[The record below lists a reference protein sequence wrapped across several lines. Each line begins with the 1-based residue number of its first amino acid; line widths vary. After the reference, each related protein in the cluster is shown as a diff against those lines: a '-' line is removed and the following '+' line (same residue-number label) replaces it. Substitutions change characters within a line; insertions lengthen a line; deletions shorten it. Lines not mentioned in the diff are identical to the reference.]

1 MTVGQLNGKTLFR
14 IYHIGLPKVSKGFKI
29 LAGGKLS
36 LHALDFKKYV
46 DMIEVEIRRPKEDS
60 TFRTSEV
67 NKFINALT
75 DTMERRSNIPITL
88 LKSGSYYDRTKV
100 TLKLQ

>member
-1 MTVGQLNGKTLFR
+1 M
-14 IYHIGLPKVSKGFKI
+14 PKDSKGFKI

-36 LHALDFKKYV
+36 CHAPDFKKYV
-46 DMIEVEIRRPKEDS
+46 DMIEVGIKRPKEDS

-75 DTMERRSNIPITL
+75 DTMERRSIIQTFACYGGFPFHTQKKNLFFMLT
-88 LKSGSYYDRTKV
+88 SQTMVAGRMY
-100 TLKLQ
+100 

>member
-1 MTVGQLNGKTLFR
+1 M
-14 IYHIGLPKVSKGFKI
+14 PKDSKGFKI

-36 LHALDFKKYV
+36 CHAPDFKKYV
-46 DMIEVEIRRPKEDS
+46 DMIEVGIKRPKEDS
-60 TFRTSEV
+60 TFRISEV

-75 DTMERRSNIPITL
+75 DTMERRSDIPITL

-100 TLKLQ
+100 TLKL